1 MLPPVSWSADEMSTV
16 SSHGDGA
23 EQPELTQIND
33 HAKQSC
39 AVLCCVD
46 VERMM
51 IWMVAGWV
59 RWPVWCS
66 ATQTIQTH
74 NIEKLLLIQTGEA
87 QNMVLVITLVL
98 MKIHPKKSTRA
109 KSNN

>member
-16 SSHGDGA
+16 SSDGDGA

-33 HAKQSC
+33 LAKQSCAVLCC

-74 NIEKLLLIQTGEA
+74 NIGKLLLIQTGEA
-87 QNMVLVITLVL
+87 QNMVLVKTLV
-98 MKIHPKKSTRA
+98 
-109 KSNN
+109 

>member
-39 AVLCCVD
+39 AVLCCAVLCCA
-46 VERMM
+46 V
-51 IWMVAGWV
+51 WMWKG
-59 RWPVWCS
+59 
-66 ATQTIQTH
+66 
-74 NIEKLLLIQTGEA
+74 
-87 QNMVLVITLVL
+87 
-98 MKIHPKKSTRA
+98 
-109 KSNN
+109 